1 MLSRAAHT
9 PLSLLVLGIV
19 ALFCGGAS
27 RLRAADPTAEQ
38 QYWLELINRMR
49 MSPAD
54 ELNRLVN
61 FSSPGVWAATKS
73 DDPDVQA
80 ALDYFGTSAADLQAQ
95 WNTLS
100 SAPALA
106 WNSHLNES
114 ATSYSNLMVTS
125 DAQEHDLD
133 GGDIV
138 SRINTAGYTQYLD
151 AGEALFSTAKSI
163 DHGHAGFAIDWG
175 DGNGA
180 GAGFGNGIQDP
191 AGHRE
196 NMMFPFFKEVGI
208 GFQSIAIPGSNNIA
222 NGPYVVTQHYASSY
236 RYTGSNYVSDA
247 ILTGT
252 VFNDA
257 LLADDFYT
265 PGEGIAGIAVD
276 VYHVASNTLVASGF
290 TNSVGG
296 YNISLAGL
304 IADEEYR
311 VTAPATGDADQ
322 FFSLSSHPE
331 IYGVTSVEIFDNQY
345 ARFQTVPEPAGP
357 LLVLTSGLLLLNRR
371 KRTP

>member
-1 MLSRAAHT
+1 MNSRSVRA
-9 PLSLLVLGIV
+9 PLSHLVLGLL
-19 ALFCGGAS
+19 ALCCMLATPNQ
-27 RLRAADPTAEQ
+27 AADPTAEQ

-49 MSPAD
+49 LAPAD
-54 ELNRLVN
+54 ELDRLVH

-80 ALDYFGTSAADLQAQ
+80 ALDYFGTSALDLQAQ
-95 WNTLS
+95 WGNLN

-106 WNSHLNES
+106 WNSLLSES
-114 ATSYSNLMVTS
+114 AIIYSNLMVTS

-138 SRINTAGYTQYLD
+138 SRITAAGYTQYLD
-151 AGEALFSTAKSI
+151 AGDALFSSAKSI
-163 DHGHAGFAIDWG
+163 SHGHAGFAIDWG

-180 GAGFGNGIQDP
+180 GAGFGNGIQNP
-191 AGHRE
+191 AGHRD

-208 GFQSIAIPGSNNIA
+208 GFQSIAIPGSNSIA
-222 NGPYVVTQHYASSY
+222 DGPYVVTQHYASAY
-236 RYTGSNYVSDA
+236 RFDGSQFVSDA

-265 PGEGIAGIAVD
+265 PGEGLAGVAVD
-276 VYHVASNTLVASGF
+276 VYHIASNTLVASGF

-322 FFSLSSHPE
+322 TFYLSSHPE
-331 IYGVTSVEIFDNQY
+331 IYGVTTVEIFDNQY
-345 ARFQTVPEPAGP
+345 ARFQTVPEPAGS
-357 LLVLTSGLLLLNRR
+357 LLILTSGILLLIRR
-371 KRTP
+371 KRTR